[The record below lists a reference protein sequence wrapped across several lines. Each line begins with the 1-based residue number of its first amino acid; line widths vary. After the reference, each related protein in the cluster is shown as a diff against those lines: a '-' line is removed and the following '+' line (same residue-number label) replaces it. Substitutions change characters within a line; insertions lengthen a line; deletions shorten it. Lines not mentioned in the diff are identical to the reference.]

1 MLPPLMLSSSSI
13 VHVYRQVQEIK
24 GCSVLQMFKC
34 SANVQMFCKCHP
46 SSCLLVV
53 LLCIQSIVCLFL
65 PCVTSEMFHHFCNT
79 TKTTQGHPQV
89 FSVNGSIIWQFC
101 CMVDIISSH
110 ITTFFQIWS
119 TVVGNDESCM
129 AFLGADLGR
138 VQGVHPPPPEM
149 NCGFLIQLVFY
160 KKKKKTMWFIGVEVE
175 QEKSAP
181 PQKKIPGYAPGF
193 SQSDTEKYFE

>member
-24 GCSVLQMFKC
+24 GCSVLQMFSKL
-34 SANVQMFCKCHP
+34 SRCHP

-53 LLCIQSIVCLFL
+53 LLCIQPIVRLFL

-79 TKTTQGHPQV
+79 TKTTQPHPQV

-110 ITTFFQIWS
+110 ITKFFQICQQQLVMMNHAWH
-119 TVVGNDESCM
+119 
-129 AFLGADLGR
+129 F
-138 VQGVHPPPPEM
+138 QGQIQGGYRGYTPPPP
-149 NCGFLIQLVFY
+149 
-160 KKKKKTMWFIGVEVE
+160 
-175 QEKSAP
+175 P
-181 PQKKIPGYAPGF
+181 R
-193 SQSDTEKYFE
+193 